1 MIPNQ
6 CSEIS
11 RPMVHDATP
20 FAEMFREVL
29 NGRKYLLRFPKLSSE
44 VDPKRWRLSC
54 VHSVPSFALM
64 SSHTPNTAGP
74 TSGALRLAPEHLI

>member
-11 RPMVHDATP
+11 RPMVHDAAP
-20 FAEMFREVL
+20 IADMLRGLLDE
-29 NGRKYLLRFPKLSSE
+29 RKYLLRFPKLSNE

-54 VHSVPSFALM
+54 GHAVPSFAFM
-64 SSHTPNTAGP
+64 SAHTPNTAGP